1 MTIFLIYDV
10 MKYTIKIEID
20 IKKDLFLITIFDAI
34 KIALQNYGEIKEIDF
49 RKDYFESVGEIVDRQ
64 NLTKSKSR

>member
-1 MTIFLIYDV
+1 